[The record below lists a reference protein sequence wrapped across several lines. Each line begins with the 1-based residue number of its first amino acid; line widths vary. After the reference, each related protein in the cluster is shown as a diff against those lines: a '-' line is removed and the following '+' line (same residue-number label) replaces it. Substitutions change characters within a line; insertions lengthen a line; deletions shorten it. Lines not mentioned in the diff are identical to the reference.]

1 VTLMAATLHIDIVS
15 AEEEIWSGEGS
26 MVFAPGELGELGIA
40 PKHTPLVTRLKP
52 GDVRVQQE
60 DGGEQFFFISGGL
73 LEVQPHVVTVLSD
86 TAIRAR
92 DLDEAKAEAARKSAE
107 QALADKTSDLEIA
120 KAKAELANAAAQLR
134 AIRKLKRRG

>member
-1 VTLMAATLHIDIVS
+1 MSTIRVEIVS

-60 DGGEQFFFISGGL
+60 DGDEQFFFISGGL
-73 LEVQPHVVTVLSD
+73 LEVQPHLVTVLSD
-86 TAIRAR
+86 TAIRAD
-92 DLDEAKAEAARKSAE
+92 DLDQAAAEAAQKRAEEAIRDQTSAME
-107 QALADKTSDLEIA
+107 YAQ
-120 KAKAELANAAAQLR
+120 AKAELANAVAQLR
-134 AIRKLKRRG
+134 AIEKLREIKR